1 MMHSLAA
8 QGISADMVVG
18 SSVGAL
24 NGAYYAGDPTL
35 NGVLRL
41 ETIWRGLQRNDVFPI
56 SWRTLLGFVWRR
68 DFLIPHD
75 GIQKLIDDH
84 LPYRDLQQA
93 KLPVHIV
100 TTDIVSGDTVVL
112 SEGPAAQAIIAS
124 TAIPG
129 AFAPIRYKD
138 FYLADGAISSNTPIK
153 VAVAKGATRLI
164 ILPTGYACATH
175 TPPAGAVANALHA
188 LTLLIARQLVSEL
201 ESLSPDDRIRRWC
214 RPCVRWS
221 ARPTISLEQPITSK
235 APFEART
242 PGWRRTAW
250 SAAAFPT
257 KCARIVTER
266 LRLRCKTRFEGR
278 AGHRPHIDSAT
289 DGLASLRREPHDE
302 VYDVQH
308 GSDRSARLPLKNDN
322 SAVSARGVAMET
334 LLLPFSPRF
343 IILTICA
350 VVTALLLGL
359 GIVDRKVF
367 DLVLMP
373 ILIFGGLT
381 VLGIRDLMQK
391 NHAVLRNYPISAH
404 LRFLLEEIRP
414 EMRQY
419 FFESEKD
426 GMPFSRDTRAVVYQR
441 AKMVLDKRPFGTQED
456 VYRDGYEWIHHSV
469 APKARAE
476 EKFRLTIGGPDCTKP
491 YSASVF
497 NISAMSFGALSP
509 NAVRALNAGAQEG
522 RLRA

>member
-1 MMHSLAA
+1 LAGGGSFGAIQVGMMHSLAA
-8 QGISADMVVG
+8 QGVSADMVVG

-56 SWRTLLGFVWRR
+56 SWRTLLSFVWRR

-100 TTDIVSGDTVVL
+100 TTDMVSGDTVVL

-201 ESLSPDDRIRRWC
+201 ESLSP
-214 RPCVRWS
+214 
-221 ARPTISLEQPITSK
+221 TIEYVVVPPLCPLVGSPYDFS
-235 APFEART
+235 
-242 PGWRRTAW
+242 RTADHIEGAIRSTDAW
-250 SAAAFPT
+250 LAQNGL
-257 KCARIVTER
+257 ER
-266 LRLRCKTRFEGR
+266 GGIPDEM
-278 AGHRPHIDSAT
+278 RPHS
-289 DGLASLRREPHDE
+289 H
-302 VYDVQH
+302 
-308 GSDRSARLPLKNDN
+308 
-322 SAVSARGVAMET
+322 
-334 LLLPFSPRF
+334 
-343 IILTICA
+343 
-350 VVTALLLGL
+350 
-359 GIVDRKVF
+359 
-367 DLVLMP
+367 
-373 ILIFGGLT
+373 
-381 VLGIRDLMQK
+381 
-391 NHAVLRNYPISAH
+391 
-404 LRFLLEEIRP
+404 
-414 EMRQY
+414 
-419 FFESEKD
+419 
-426 GMPFSRDTRAVVYQR
+426 
-441 AKMVLDKRPFGTQED
+441 
-456 VYRDGYEWIHHSV
+456 
-469 APKARAE
+469 
-476 EKFRLTIGGPDCTKP
+476 
-491 YSASVF
+491 
-497 NISAMSFGALSP
+497 
-509 NAVRALNAGAQEG
+509 
-522 RLRA
+522 